1 MTMMMGTL
9 ERLTDTVARL
19 DPTISQPSTLCT
31 IHALGGHTMQVTLT
45 DFSNKDVD
53 ILSDIIYDALC
64 DKGISF
70 DSFAF
75 KIDVETMEEDND

>member
-1 MTMMMGTL
+1 
-9 ERLTDTVARL
+9 
-19 DPTISQPSTLCT
+19 
-31 IHALGGHTMQVTLT
+31 MQVTLT

-53 ILSDIIYDALC
+53 TLCDIIYDALC

-75 KIDVETMEEDND
+75 KINVETMEEDND

>member
-1 MTMMMGTL
+1 
-9 ERLTDTVARL
+9 
-19 DPTISQPSTLCT
+19 
-31 IHALGGHTMQVTLT
+31 MQVTLT

-53 ILSDIIYDALC
+53 TLSDIINDALC

-75 KIDVETMEEDND
+75 KIDVEIMENDNE